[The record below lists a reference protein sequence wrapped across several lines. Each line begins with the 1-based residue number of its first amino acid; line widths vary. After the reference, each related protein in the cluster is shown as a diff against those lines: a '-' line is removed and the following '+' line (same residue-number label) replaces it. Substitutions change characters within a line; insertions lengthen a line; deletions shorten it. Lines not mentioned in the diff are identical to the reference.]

1 VGLGVIW
8 NWLGSG
14 LYLFCTR
21 GSILGCGLVCGYDLV
36 GLFWFEAVSSV
47 CGFKCV
53 EAIDYMPT
61 KYPCEHIAHIAHTAH
76 FREYGCLGI
85 GGYGI

>member
-1 VGLGVIW
+1 MLLQNHFANPVLVVVMNFWLWAGL
-8 NWLGSG
+8 
-14 LYLFCTR
+14 C
-21 GSILGCGLVCGYDLV
+21 
-36 GLFWFEAVSSV
+36 WFEAVSSV
-47 CGFKCV
+47 CGFKCI

-61 KYPCEHIAHIAHTAH
+61 KYPCKHTAHIAHTAH